1 MVKRYQ
7 RIAAVLCVLLLAA
20 ELAHTG
26 LKEKLEEEEEVLVER
41 PLLIWYTDPDIQDYM
56 EAAAAETASRD
67 QVEVRAELVSEVD
80 YIEKISEK
88 SVEEEMAGPDLYV
101 ASSAVLEK
109 AVLAGLAEPV
119 TDPGLFET
127 YSEKAVH
134 AVTYDGAAVA
144 RPFYIETC
152 FMLYNRYYVDPE
164 EVPQDI
170 EGILTYAE
178 NFESDA
184 STERVEHIF
193 KWNVAD
199 VIDNYMFLGAYT
211 DLGGPDGDDKSQ
223 VTMDLEKA
231 TECMTYYQSLN
242 EFFAIDADT
251 VTSEE
256 VIQEFIDGKCVFT
269 IVNVPMLA
277 ELDRA
282 VAAGEI
288 PEYPTERTV
297 TGEDGE
303 EHTETVSY
311 DPFYQI
317 IPLPPLTD
325 TLSSR
330 GLSVTNSVVVN
341 PYSSN
346 VKAAEACARYLT
358 QERAGRLYEEARKLT
373 ACKSLLEAET
383 SKPDTS
389 DTEASGSEWT
399 GLVTGYQSLY
409 DRLLGRSQEEAPEPD
424 FSGKYVT
431 VYEAYEAAAEVP
443 KIMELSNMWLR
454 LEVVLADI
462 WRGAD
467 AGEEM
472 AGFKELLETQLD

>member
-1 MVKRYQ
+1 MAKKYQ
-7 RIAAVLCVLLLAA
+7 RVIAVLAVLLFAA
-20 ELAHTG
+20 QLLYMG
-26 LKEKLEEEEEVLVER
+26 LEGRPEEEEEIVVER
-41 PLLIWYTDPDIQDYM
+41 PLLIWYTDPDIQPYM
-56 EAAAAETASRD
+56 EASAAEASARY

-88 SVEEEMAGPDLYV
+88 SVAEEMAGPDLYV
-101 ASSAVLEK
+101 ASSALLEK
-109 AVLAGLAEPV
+109 AALAGLAEPV
-119 TDPGLFET
+119 TDQGLAEA

-134 AVTYDGAAVA
+134 AVTYDGTAVA

-152 FMLYNRYYVDPE
+152 FLLYNRYYVDPE
-164 EVPQDI
+164 QVPQDM
-170 EGILTYAE
+170 EGILNYAE
-178 NFESDA
+178 NFEADA
-184 STERVEHIF
+184 VTGQVENIF

-211 DLGGPDGDDKSQ
+211 NLGGPDGDDKSQ
-223 VTMDLEKA
+223 VSMDLEQITA
-231 TECMTYYQSLN
+231 CMDYYQSLN
-242 EFFAIDADT
+242 GFFAIDADT

-256 VIQEFIDGKCVFT
+256 VIREFIDGKTVFT

-288 PEYPTERTV
+288 PEYPAERTV
-297 TGEDGE
+297 AGEDGE
-303 EHTETVSY
+303 TYTETVSY

-317 IPLPPLTD
+317 APLPPLTD
-325 TLSSR
+325 TLASR

-346 VKAAEACARYLT
+346 VKAAEDCARYLT
-358 QERAGRLYEEARKLT
+358 QGRADRLYEEAKKLT
-373 ACKSLLEAET
+373 ACKSILEAEL
-383 SKPDTS
+383 
-389 DTEASGSEWT
+389 SGSET
-399 GLVTGYQSLY
+399 SDPDDSGTERAGLATGYQSLY
-409 DRLLGRSQEEAPEPD
+409 DRLLGRGKAAVSDPEP
-424 FSGKYVT
+424 SGKYLT

-443 KIMELSNMWLR
+443 KIMELSNMWLQ
-454 LEVVLADI
+454 LEAVLADI

-467 AGEEM
+467 AGEKM

>member
-1 MVKRYQ
+1 MSKKYQ
-7 RIAAVLCVLLLAA
+7 RMLAVLIVLLLAA
-20 ELAHTG
+20 ELVHMG
-26 LKEKLEEEEEVLVER
+26 LGEKTEEEGEVVVER

-56 EAAAAETASRD
+56 EAAASETASRY

-80 YIEKISEK
+80 YIENISER
-88 SVEEEMAGPDLYV
+88 SVAEEMTGPDLYV
-101 ASSAVLEK
+101 ASSALLEK
-109 AVLAGLAEPV
+109 AVLAGLAVPV
-119 TDPGLFET
+119 TDSGLSGT
-127 YSEKAVH
+127 YSEKAVQ

-152 FMLYNRYYVDPE
+152 FMLYNQYYVDPE
-164 EVPQDI
+164 EAPRNMEDVLI
-170 EGILTYAE
+170 YAE
-178 NFESDA
+178 NFESDEM
-184 STERVEHIF
+184 TERVEHIF

-211 DLGGPDGDDKSQ
+211 DLGGVNGDDKKQ
-223 VTMDLEKA
+223 VDMDLEKV
-231 TECMTYYQSLN
+231 TECMAYYQSLN
-242 EFFAIDADT
+242 QFFAIDADT

-256 VIQEFIDGKCVFT
+256 VIQEFIDGKSVFT

-282 VAAGEI
+282 VAAGEV

-303 EHTETVSY
+303 EYTETVSY
-311 DPFYQI
+311 DPFYQVA
-317 IPLPPLTD
+317 PLPPLTD
-325 TLSSR
+325 ALASR

-358 QERAGRLYEEARKLT
+358 QERADRLYEEAKKLT
-373 ACKSLLEAET
+373 ACKSLLGE
-383 SKPDTS
+383 SKEEKEQP
-389 DTEASGSEWT
+389 
-399 GLVTGYQSLY
+399 VMGYQSLY
-409 DRLLGRSQEEAPEPD
+409 DRLLGQKETPAAGADS
-424 FSGKYVT
+424 KYLT

-443 KIMELSNMWLR
+443 KIIELSNMWLQ

-467 AGEEM
+467 AGEKM
-472 AGFKELLETQLD
+472 ADFKGLLETQLN